1 MTLKAK
7 ELEENISFIIFMLVF
22 MVLSFIHSIIKYKLR
37 NKLEEQQATENAQT
51 RHVAA
56 NEVSVKYVSKAFQ
69 ECQINVEKE
78 QLQPTTSHSLPDTV
92 ANTSPTSQYESKVFL
107 ENQKN
112 SFIKSVINYCV
123 KYNSAVLI
131 VGGLAESYL
140 YGIRVICNV
149 LSIFLGFLYA
159 IIFIHPFMRSLRD
172 EIHTVRKFFIFLIK
186 FCLKINLNL

>member
-7 ELEENISFIIFMLVF
+7 ELEENISFIIFMFVF

-37 NKLEEQQATENAQT
+37 NKSEEQQATENAQT
-51 RHVAA
+51 TRHVGA

-78 QLQPTTSHSLPDTV
+78 RLQPSTSHSVPDLV
-92 ANTSPTSQYESKVFL
+92 ANTSHDESKVFL

-112 SFIKSVINYCV
+112 SFIKSVLNYCV

-159 IIFIHPFMRSLRD
+159 IIFIHPFMRSLKD
-172 EIHTVRKFFIFLIK
+172 EIHTVRKSFVI
-186 FCLKINLNL
+186 FCLKIKFKSFKI

>member
-37 NKLEEQQATENAQT
+37 NKSEEQQATENAQM
-51 RHVAA
+51 RH
-56 NEVSVKYVSKAFQ
+56 VSVKYVSKAFQ

-78 QLQPTTSHSLPDTV
+78 QLQPTAIHSLPNPV
-92 ANTSPTSQYESKVFL
+92 ANTSHDESKIYL

-112 SFIKSVINYCV
+112 SFIKSVLNYCV

-159 IIFIHPFMRSLRD
+159 IIFIHPFMRSLKD
-172 EIHTVRKFFIFLIK
+172 EIHTVRKPFIIF
-186 FCLKINLNL
+186 